1 MLMELVFVKGVARGA
16 TPADV
21 EMTDS
26 FGRDNYKLLAQ
37 AIFPRI
43 NWTDAGAGRA
53 REGEIIAMIEPDD
66 AALKVTLKGQE
77 DLSAL
82 VLRLTSAARTH
93 GVVTIDVGGFA
104 VLDC

>member
-1 MLMELVFVKGVARGA
+1 MLMELIFVKGVARGA

-21 EMTDS
+21 EVTGS

-43 NWTDAGAGRA
+43 NWTETGAGRT
-53 REGEIIAMIEPDD
+53 REGEVLAMIEPDD
-66 AALKVTLKGQE
+66 TALKVTLEGQE

-82 VLRLTSAARTH
+82 LLRLTSTARTQ